1 MSCFPSGEK
10 YTLEGRV
17 GQAGLAVLQA
27 AGVSPGKAYHGRR
40 GDPPP
45 VQAFQAFTARVCGQ
59 STTPA
64 AGDRHVERFLELLW
78 NGIGAAT
85 P

>member
-1 MSCFPSGEK
+1 M
-10 YTLEGRV
+10 
-17 GQAGLAVLQA
+17 
-27 AGVSPGKAYHGRR
+27 
-40 GDPPP
+40 
-45 VQAFQAFTARVCGQ
+45 QAFQAFTARVCGQ

-64 AGDRHVERFLELLW
+64 AGDRHVERFIELLW